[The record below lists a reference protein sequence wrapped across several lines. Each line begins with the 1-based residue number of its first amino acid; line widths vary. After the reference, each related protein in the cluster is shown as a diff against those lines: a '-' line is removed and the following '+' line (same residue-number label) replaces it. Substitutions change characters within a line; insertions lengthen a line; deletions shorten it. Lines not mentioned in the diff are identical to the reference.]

1 MALVAAQPPGSS
13 DPPRPAIKQ
22 EEDPNAH
29 WEGRDLSRIV
39 LKGWDDVKTR
49 VSEHT
54 PPGPRVGAT
63 LSCLK
68 VVLRASELDRHEA
81 AEAKELVGEQQY
93 GIFLFGGD
101 DEKGDQTET
110 LYVFYLQ
117 DRQWKQP
124 KVQGKQPSKRSR
136 HTATVVESASEQKQR
151 LLIFGG
157 VGASNAVSVLDP
169 ELMEWSQP
177 PSHAKEASGLLKGMK
192 KMKKKA
198 ATEKAAWLTAEDDAV
213 IPCARFGH
221 SACQHIDTVYVFG
234 GQDFKGPLADL
245 YELHV
250 GSLGAAGQGHEPV
263 DWVRPEVPGMPP
275 PPSAMHSAAVMKDHM
290 LLVGGEPSWKGF
302 IWALQLTPSP
312 AWLRTTL
319 NSFPLQGVSRHAL
332 VEYVTP
338 RPHAREEVIIFG
350 GVIGREVHNAFFT
363 LDVRGWK
370 EEEAEQP
377 RETWAQIEERL
388 REEGKEDSEVSI
400 IRQEWEEHVKREQKR
415 LKRKGRGLD
424 SAPAAEADEEAGLE
438 VAKEEEEWALPPE
451 VMRTLHLGEWTPLQ
465 LGREPPE
472 ARRSEYSRSEYSHRE
487 YSHGEYSWGAS
498 LTRRTSAAGMA
509 RCIPLPPLA
518 SLLHMHM

>member
-1 MALVAAQPPGSS
+1 M
-13 DPPRPAIKQ
+13 Q
-22 EEDPNAH
+22 EAEDPNAH
-29 WEGRDLSRIV
+29 WEGRDLTQTV
-39 LKGWDDVKTR
+39 LKGWEVVKTR

-68 VVLRASELDRHEA
+68 VVLRASDLDRHEA

-136 HTATVVESASEQKQR
+136 HTATVVENASEQKQR

-177 PSHAKEASGLLKGMK
+177 PSHAKEAGGLLKGMK
-192 KMKKKA
+192 RMKKKA
-198 ATEKAAWLTAEDDAV
+198 ATEKASWLTAENDAV

-221 SACQHIDTVYVFG
+221 SACQHRDTVYVFG
-234 GQDFKGPLADL
+234 GQDFKGALADL

-302 IWALQLTPSP
+302 LWALQLTPSLM
-312 AWLRTTL
+312 WLRTTL

-350 GVIGREVHNAFFT
+350 GVIGREVHDAFSIPH
-363 LDVRGWK
+363 
-370 EEEAEQP
+370 P
-377 RETWAQIEERL
+377 RPHPHPHPHPHPN
-388 REEGKEDSEVSI
+388 S
-400 IRQEWEEHVKREQKR
+400 
-415 LKRKGRGLD
+415 
-424 SAPAAEADEEAGLE
+424 
-438 VAKEEEEWALPPE
+438 
-451 VMRTLHLGEWTPLQ
+451 
-465 LGREPPE
+465 
-472 ARRSEYSRSEYSHRE
+472 
-487 YSHGEYSWGAS
+487 
-498 LTRRTSAAGMA
+498 
-509 RCIPLPPLA
+509 
-518 SLLHMHM
+518 